1 MPVSLENYIMV
12 HGPRDFP
19 NAATSLVE
27 TTLGHPFYQ
36 EALADSTNKLHLVNI
51 TGYCFET
58 GNIIN
63 EEEQVVLSQY
73 FCEIFRKKRK
83 LHTV

>member
-19 NAATSLVE
+19 KAAAYLVE
-27 TTLGHPFYQ
+27 TTLEHPFYQ
-36 EALADSTNKLHLVNI
+36 EALANPTNKLHLVNI

-58 GNIIN
+58 SKIIN
-63 EEEQVVLSQY
+63 EEEQAVLSKH

-83 LHTV
+83 LQTV